1 MSELCLT
8 FLCPSAIE
16 EKLLD
21 LLLMSSGITTFFT
34 SSKTAAHGIAHERL
48 SQAEQVL
55 GRALATEVQV
65 FLADGEQLPLL
76 ESIRQ
81 QFAGAG
87 LRYWV
92 TPVLDAGEIV

>member
-8 FLCPSAIE
+8 LLCPPAVE

-21 LLLMSSGITTFFT
+21 LLLLSPNATVFT
-34 SSKTAAHGIAHERL
+34 STATAAHGLAHENL
-48 SQAEQVL
+48 DQMEQVL
-55 GRALATEVQV
+55 GRANTTEVQV
-65 FLADGEQLPLL
+65 IFAAADKAALL
-76 ESIRQ
+76 EVLRQ

-92 TPVLDAGEIV
+92 TTVVEAGEIA

>member
-8 FLCPSAIE
+8 LLCPPAIE

-21 LLLMSSGITTFFT
+21 LLLMSSDITTFFS
-34 SSKTAAHGIAHERL
+34 SSKTAAHGLAHERL

-55 GRALATEVQV
+55 GRALATEVKV
-65 FLADGEQLPLL
+65 FLAEGNQVPLL
-76 ESIRQ
+76 DNIRA

-87 LRYWV
+87 LRYWL
-92 TPVLDAGEIV
+92 TPVLDSGEIV